1 MSRTDSIIRTVAVMV
16 AIAVAPIVRADER
29 RPLFDIPADSIAWWA
44 FDPEGFAGPDAN
56 DPQKYFVQGVLRAA
70 LAGGLIED
78 DEAAAVVGGALGA
91 SVVMGV
97 PHRACVFEFE
107 ASPDPDTGKT
117 KIDELQMAIELRTGR
132 DHGALLGAV
141 KSLAVDAG
149 AVGAEGNGNGSQRRF
164 TLANGIEA
172 AAYRRGEWP
181 VWREV
186 SWCSTPEAFVVGIGP
201 GSLERWFES
210 KGSREAG
217 VWAQH
222 RESVDERRPDG
233 RVFFEGFVDLN
244 AIRAGRPDGFSGGR
258 TGKALEALRLANG
271 RGAMLH
277 ARWIE
282 PGVAGLPEGA
292 PPMIAMDAS
301 WEPRSHG
308 ADQVRSEALSE
319 HAWPGELVMSPP
331 PGSYII
337 VARAKWGEWI
347 NMILDVYRATIGD
360 DWDLL
365 TFDSQRDQFDRKSG
379 ARVKRLEK
387 SFKPWVVF
395 SDVPSPPIPVP
406 GLTTIFL
413 EIDGVRPQRVEQ
425 DLSQTIGSATKRIE
439 RDDKSG
445 VWGLRVIPKR
455 IDPGGLMRVMAWD
468 VIETDPP
475 VVVFGW
481 SPSVVESNRK
491 RMSGRASD

>member
-1 MSRTDSIIRTVAVMV
+1 VSRTDWISRTAAVVTLV
-16 AIAVAPIVRADER
+16 AIAAIVRADDR
-29 RPLFDIPADSIAWWA
+29 RPLFDVPPDAIAWWA

-97 PHRACVFEFE
+97 PHRVCVFEFG
-107 ASPDPDTGKT
+107 ASPDPATGKT
-117 KIDELQMAIELRTGR
+117 RIDELQMAIELRTGR
-132 DHGALLGAV
+132 DHAALLGAV

-149 AVGAEGNGNGSQRRF
+149 AVGAESNGNGSQRRF
-164 TLANGIEA
+164 TLPNGIEA
-172 AAYRRGEWP
+172 AAYRREEWP
-181 VWREV
+181 AWREV
-186 SWCSTPEAFVVGIGP
+186 SWCSTPDAFVVGIGP

-210 KGSREAG
+210 SGSREGGA
-217 VWAQH
+217 WAAH
-222 RESVDERRPDG
+222 RASVDERRPDG
-233 RVFFEGFVDLN
+233 RVFFEGYIDLS
-244 AIRAGRPDGFSGGR
+244 AIRAGRPDDFSEGR

-282 PGVAGLPEGA
+282 PVVAGLPEDG

-308 ADQVRSEALSE
+308 ADQVRSGALSE
-319 HAWPGELVMSPP
+319 HAWPDDLAMSPP

-337 VARAKWGEWI
+337 VARAKWDEWI
-347 NMILDVYRATIGD
+347 AMILDVYRATISD

-365 TFDSQRDQFDRKSG
+365 TFDSQRDQFERKSG
-379 ARVKRLEK
+379 ARVKRLTK
-387 SFKPWVVF
+387 SLKPWVVF
-395 SDVPSPPIPVP
+395 SDVPSPPLPVP

-413 EIDGVRPQRVEQ
+413 EIDGAHPQRVEQ

-439 RDDKSG
+439 RDTKTG

-475 VVVFGW
+475 VLVFGW

-491 RMSGRASD
+491 RMSDEAPD